1 MADEWVE
8 SVRRATDLVEV
19 ASRYV
24 NLRKRGQK
32 WVGLCPFHE
41 EKSPSF
47 QIDPDKQLYYCFG
60 CHAGGDVF
68 RLVEKLDHKSFGEV
82 VRSLA
87 QESGIPLPERG
98 STEERER
105 RERLR
110 KALLLAQELYR
121 KALASPLGE
130 PARRYLRESRKLAD
144 RTVERFGL
152 GWAPAS
158 SILAET
164 FGAGPSSERASER
177 GPERGDAG
185 GEASSEGM
193 GRALVEAG
201 MIRPAVPGPGGHGG
215 GDLFRNRVMI
225 PIRDREGG
233 APVGFGGRSLETG
246 GRSPKYLN
254 SAESP
259 TFKKREILFGIDQ
272 AARAIRR
279 EGRVLVVEGYFD
291 VIALSQA
298 GIENVVAPLG
308 TALGPAHI
316 STIKKSAGEVI
327 LLFDGDR
334 AGREAAMSIVGRFL
348 WDPDLSFRAIWL
360 PDGEDPDTWVQREGR
375 SGVEKALEEALPMGD
390 FVLDWLESSVAR
402 AASDPGAKAALA
414 SDFLAMVRAFPDLEV
429 QDRLLQKGAV
439 LLGTMKDLLAHSLLS
454 GPEAAREARKEK
466 AAESEGTALGN
477 RALAV
482 RNHLVELLRMWVDG
496 ESPHPREVLKREDYA
511 FVEDAT
517 LAAILDDLWAQPD
530 PGPESDASGRFHDL
544 LRRDPPLMK
553 LWYELPSDPAS
564 RQERLEDIRQ
574 AAWRMS
580 RKTRRKFGTD
590 GTGQSRS
597 VHS

>member
-8 SVRRATDLVEV
+8 SVRRATDLIEV

-68 RLVEKLDHKSFGEV
+68 RLVEKLDHKSFGDV
-82 VRSLA
+82 VRLLA

-105 RERLR
+105 RDRIR
-110 KALLLAQELYR
+110 KALLSAFDIYR
-121 KALASPLGE
+121 KALSSSQGE
-130 PARRYLRESRKLAD
+130 PARKYLRESRKL
-144 RTVERFGL
+144 TEKTIERFGL
-152 GWAPAS
+152 GWAPPS
-158 SILAET
+158 SVLTET
-164 FGAGPSSERASER
+164 FGGS
-177 GPERGDAG
+177 
-185 GEASSEGM
+185 
-193 GRALVEAG
+193 GRAGAAPDDTGKALLETG
-201 MIRPAVPGPGGHGG
+201 MIRPPVSGPGGYGG
-215 GDLFRNRVMI
+215 GDLFRNRIMI

-233 APVGFGGRSLETG
+233 APVGFGGRSLESG
-246 GRSPKYLN
+246 GRAPKYLN

-272 AARAIRR
+272 AARSMRKD
-279 EGRVLVVEGYFD
+279 GQVLVVEGYFD

-316 STIKKSAGEVI
+316 STIKKNAGEVI

-360 PDGEDPDTWVQREGR
+360 PDGTDPDTWVQREGR
-375 SGVEKALEEALPMGD
+375 AAVEKALGEALPMGD
-390 FVLDWLESSVAR
+390 FVLDWLASSVAKAGKD
-402 AASDPGAKAALA
+402 AAARSALTT
-414 SDFLAMVRAFPDLEV
+414 DFLTMVRAFPDLEV
-429 QDRLLQKGAV
+429 QDRLLQSGAI

-454 GPEAAREARKEK
+454 GPEAVREAKKER
-466 AAESEGTALGN
+466 AVEPEGPALGN

-496 ESPHPREVLKREDYA
+496 ESPHPREILKREDYD
-511 FVEDAT
+511 FVEDPA
-517 LAAILDDLWAQPD
+517 LSSILDALWTQESSSPETNG
-530 PGPESDASGRFHDL
+530 PGSFHDL
-544 LRRDPPLMK
+544 LRTDPPLMK
-553 LWYELPSDPAS
+553 LWYELPSDPGS
-564 RQERLEDIRQ
+564 RQERLEDIRL

-580 RKTRRKFGTD
+580 RKKNRKSRTD
-590 GTGQSRS
+590 GPGLPGSGLS
-597 VHS
+597 

>member
-68 RLVEKLDHKSFGEV
+68 RLVEKLDHKTFGDV
-82 VRSLA
+82 VRLLA
-87 QESGIPLPERG
+87 QDAGIALPERG
-98 STEERER
+98 SAEEREKR
-105 RERLR
+105 DRIR
-110 KALLLAQELYR
+110 KALQSAFDLYR
-121 KALASPLGE
+121 KALSYSQGE
-130 PARRYLRESRKLAD
+130 PARRYLRESRKL
-144 RTVERFGL
+144 TEKTIERFGL
-152 GWAPAS
+152 GWAPPT
-158 SILAET
+158 SILSET
-164 FGAGPSSERASER
+164 FG
-177 GPERGDAG
+177 G
-185 GEASSEGM
+185 GREGSLPDPL
-193 GRALVEAG
+193 GQALIETG
-201 MIRPAVPGPGGHGG
+201 MIRPPASGPGGYGG
-215 GDLFRNRVMI
+215 GDLFRNRIMI

-233 APVGFGGRSLETG
+233 APVGFGGRTLESG

-259 TFKKREILFGIDQ
+259 TFKKREILYGIDQ
-272 AARAIRR
+272 AARSMRK

-360 PDGEDPDTWVQREGR
+360 PDGTDPDTWVQQEGR
-375 SGVEKALEEALPMGD
+375 SAVEKALAEALPMGD
-390 FVLDWLESSVAR
+390 FVLDWLTSSVAR
-402 AASDPGAKAALA
+402 AGKDQAARSALTA
-414 SDFLAMVRAFPDLEV
+414 DFLAMVRAFPDLEV
-429 QDRLLQKGAV
+429 QDRLLQSGAI

-454 GPEAAREARKEK
+454 GPEASREARKER
-466 AAESEGTALGN
+466 AAEAEGPALGN

-496 ESPHPREVLKREDYA
+496 ESPHPREVLKREDFA
-511 FVEDAT
+511 FVEEPG
-517 LAAILDDLWAQPD
+517 LASILDALWVQEGLDPD
-530 PGPESDASGRFHDL
+530 TNGTGSFHDL

-553 LWYELPSDPAS
+553 LWYELPSDPGS
-564 RQERLEDIRQ
+564 RQERLEDIRL

-580 RKTRRKFGTD
+580 RKKRQRFRTD
-590 GTGQSRS
+590 GPERPGS
-597 VHS
+597 VLS